1 MIDSLG
7 MEITRVNVE
16 GIADAVRSGV
26 AEEHPAPLEGLFAD
40 RAAAY
45 ETYAEGFNEFPV
57 SPAGLTCLED
67 GDIKSLVAW
76 VDPAPEAGT
85 LGIAAVRVIGFFA
98 RGPDEGRAYYLVK
111 LLDALK
117 ARLRQQQREYVTIET
132 NPADGLVVHV
142 LEGSN
147 FLLINAEDVLVADG
161 LSSGEADLALEP
173 AECDGAFEGFV
184 SGAAPAAIDPYLG
197 DFAVRARRKEFAR
210 AAESGCAYYVVEG
223 DTRVGALTV
232 ESEPGLPAGTV
243 SVGLVHPW
251 DDTRVYAA
259 GLTTDAERVVV
270 RAPLAATTLRAELAD
285 YGFRPCDVRL
295 IYRTLL

>member
-1 MIDSLG
+1 

-16 GIADAVRSGV
+16 GIADAVRSGI
-26 AEEHPAPLEGLFAD
+26 AEEHPAPFEGLFAD

-57 SPAGLTCLED
+57 SPVGLVCLED
-67 GDIKSLVAW
+67 GDIKSVVAW

-98 RGPDEGRAYYLVK
+98 GGPDEGRAYYLVK
-111 LLDALK
+111 LLDALT
-117 ARLRQQQREYVTIET
+117 ARLRQQQREYVMIET
-132 NPADGLVVHV
+132 NPADDLVVHV

-161 LSSGEADLALEP
+161 LGSGETDLALEP
-173 AECDGAFEGFV
+173 AECDVAFEGFV
-184 SGAAPAAIDPYLG
+184 SGAAPSAIDPYLG

-210 AAESGCAYYVVEG
+210 AAESGSAYYVVEG

-251 DDTRVYAA
+251 DDARVYVAA
-259 GLTTDAERVVV
+259 LTTDAKRVVV
-270 RAPLAATTLRAELAD
+270 RVPLAATTLRAEIAD